1 MNNMPNVCPFCGGD
15 LTVTHLYCQNC
26 DTNIEGRFVAGA
38 STKYR
43 QDQQAFIEKFVALL
57 NTDQLA
63 FVETFVRCEGRLNRM
78 EDELGM
84 SYPTLR
90 NRLDEVIRALGYEPG
105 SEESLTGLTP
115 EKRQKV
121 LEDLDQGR
129 ITAEEAMHILEEREG

>member
-1 MNNMPNVCPFCGGD
+1 MNTMPNACPFCGGD

-26 DTNIEGRFVAGA
+26 DTNIEGRFVTGA

-43 QDQQAFIEKFVALL
+43 QDQQAFIEKFVTRL
-57 NTDQLA
+57 NPEQLT

-78 EDELGM
+78 ADELSV

-105 SEESLTGLTP
+105 AEEPEVGLTP

-129 ITAEEAMHILEEREG
+129 INAEEAMRILEESEG